1 MPLVQSAPAAALVGW
16 VRACG
21 VVLAHAGSAERAAR
35 LLGHEEF
42 LRERHII
49 TPDPTDRREIDDAMK
64 ILNDRLYPAVLAS
77 AWQHGRTMTLQDAI
91 AEVSIELEDHHGR
104 GA

>member
-42 LRERHII
+42 LRERHTLSI
-49 TPDPTDRREIDDAMK
+49 DATDRRELDDAMK
-64 ILNDRLYPAVLAS
+64 LLNDRLYPAVLAS
-77 AWQHGRTMTLQDAI
+77 AWEHGRRMTLQDAI
-91 AEVSIELEDHHGR
+91 AEVSIELQDQQAR
-104 GA
+104 RA